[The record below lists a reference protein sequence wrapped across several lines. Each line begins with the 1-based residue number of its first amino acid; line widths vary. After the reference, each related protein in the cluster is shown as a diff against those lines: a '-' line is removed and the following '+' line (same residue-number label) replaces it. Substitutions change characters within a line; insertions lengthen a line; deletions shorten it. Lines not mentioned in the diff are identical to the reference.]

1 MTKPPAAG
9 TRAPQA
15 SSPMVHRSRCNAG
28 ARVRSP
34 PRRGRPRARP
44 SPVCHSLSSLRCAG
58 GGGRSR
64 IPFPLAR
71 PRPAYCRLGGEHPQL
86 ADPQIN
92 ARFENRRIERHA
104 QSLRR
109 RRRNVGHF
117 RSMPRM
123 PATTRGDQRKW
134 RAGACPA
141 DRLRQQPPF
150 RGVPLQLRAV
160 GGREVH

>member
-1 MTKPPAAG
+1 M
-9 TRAPQA
+9 
-15 SSPMVHRSRCNAG
+15 SSAVACLSFVVFIAVC
-28 ARVRSP
+28 
-34 PRRGRPRARP
+34 RRRREIT
-44 SPVCHSLSSLRCAG
+44 HQ
-58 GGGRSR
+58 
-64 IPFPLAR
+64 PFPLAR